1 MSVVSSSSIEYQVKI
16 NNIYASWA
24 RSKKKERSVLN
35 NIDGFNAA
43 LGGMASF
50 ETLIGLNKSN

>member
-1 MSVVSSSSIEYQVKI
+1 MNED
-16 NNIYASWA
+16 
-24 RSKKKERSVLN
+24 